1 MSPALTSP
9 SMVASSK
16 PCELAGKAAHQRV
29 TQLRSMQALRRFR
42 KTCCLSHGL
51 SARERAAPVKPRLA
65 GLGCSS
71 HSVFLPTAI
80 SGRGSER
87 RRRTGGSTLLAL
99 DPSLVHWRPPGASPA
114 ANRSQHLE

>member
-51 SARERAAPVKPRLA
+51 SARERMMCRRRAAA
-65 GLGCSS
+65 CQ
-71 HSVFLPTAI
+71 AMI
-80 SGRGSER
+80 SGGDNGWGSCRRGS
-87 RRRTGGSTLLAL
+87 
-99 DPSLVHWRPPGASPA
+99 
-114 ANRSQHLE
+114 